1 MNGGTEMDVREKLIE
16 LVKNALRAYGRDLEK
31 VVEPY
36 DFIADFLIHSGVT
49 VQDDCNDCAEATQ
62 NCIVKLQE
70 QIAELR
76 SAHEWISVDDRMP
89 TQEDAPTEYV
99 FTAYKNQNCYDV
111 EIALWDTVIAYP
123 DLYDYWM
130 ALPLPQPPKG
140 E

>member
-1 MNGGTEMDVREKLIE
+1 MDVREKLVY
-16 LVKNALRAYGRDLEK
+16 LVKNALRAYGKDLGK
-31 VVEPY
+31 IVEPY
-36 DFIADFLIHSGVT
+36 EFIADFLIHSGVT
-49 VQDDCNDCAEATQ
+49 VQ
-62 NCIVKLQE
+62 K
-70 QIAELR
+70 
-76 SAHEWISVDDRMP
+76 WISVDDRLP

-123 DLYDYWM
+123 DMYDYWM

>member
-1 MNGGTEMDVREKLIE
+1 MDVREKLVE
-16 LVKNALRAYGRDLEK
+16 LLNGIIDGGFKWHSYSYESGEQLNNDE
-31 VVEPY
+31 
-36 DFIADFLIHSGVT
+36 IASHLIAHGVT
-49 VQDDCNDCAEATQ
+49 VQEDCNDCAEATQ

-123 DLYDYWM
+123 DMYDYWM

>member
-1 MNGGTEMDVREKLIE
+1 MDVREKL
-16 LVKNALRAYGRDLEK
+16 
-31 VVEPY
+31 VEIIQNSVGGCARHWAEV
-36 DFIADFLIHSGVT
+36 IADGLIANGVT
-49 VQDDCNDCAEATQ
+49 VQKDCKDCAEATQ

-70 QIAELR
+70 QISELR
-76 SAHEWISVDDRMP
+76 SAHEWISVDDRLP

-111 EIALWDTVIAYP
+111 EIALLDTVIAYP